1 MIEVAKYKVIYMFR
15 DLQDNDHIYRV
26 GDKYPRKGRVA
37 KARIDEL
44 SSTDNKIGKPLIE
57 EINEGG
63 EE

>member
-1 MIEVAKYKVIYMFR
+1 MFR